1 MQPDEQNSEFKQP
14 EPTAYYSAPP
24 KAEPE
29 IANTVVE
36 PQIEQEAPALTELAP
51 DAPLADDSQPVSTT
65 QPVSWQANE
74 YIHQEKNPLW
84 FVAFGL
90 IVVALI
96 VGAVFMQAWTFVGL
110 IPVMAT
116 ALFLY
121 TRRPPHV
128 IDYVLSEKGLYI
140 NDILHPFAEFKG
152 FGVIRDGREYS
163 VMLIPVRRF
172 RPGVSVYFPEE
183 SGEAIVDLL
192 GARLPMQELHL
203 DAFDK
208 VVRALRI

>member
-1 MQPDEQNSEFKQP
+1 MQPNDPSSEFKQP
-14 EPTAYYSAPP
+14 EPAPYYSAPRQP
-24 KAEPE
+24 EPVTE
-29 IANTVVE
+29 TQETAPLSDIPHE
-36 PQIEQEAPALTELAP
+36 PQ
-51 DAPLADDSQPVSTT
+51 ADDGQPENPT
-65 QPVSWQANE
+65 QPVSWTATE
-74 YIHQEKNPLW
+74 YIHQEKNPVW
-84 FVAFGL
+84 FIAFGL
-90 IVVALI
+90 AVVALI
-96 VGAVFMQAWTFVGL
+96 VGAVFMQAWTFVAL

-121 TRRPPHV
+121 TRRPPHL

-140 NDILHPFAEFKG
+140 NHVLHPFGEFKG
-152 FGVIRDGREYS
+152 FGVIRDGQEYS

-172 RPGVSVYFPEE
+172 RPGVSVYFPKE

-192 GARLPMQELHL
+192 GARLPMQELQL